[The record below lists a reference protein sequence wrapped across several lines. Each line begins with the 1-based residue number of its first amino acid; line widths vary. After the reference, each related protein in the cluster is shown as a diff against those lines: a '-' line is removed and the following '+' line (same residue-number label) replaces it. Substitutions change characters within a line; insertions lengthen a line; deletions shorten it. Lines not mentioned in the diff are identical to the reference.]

1 MVQLTIVD
9 CSGNLGVFDAE
20 PGRPLMFILRDT
32 LGLPVEG
39 LCGGCASCGTC
50 HIYIDSVW
58 LDKLP
63 SREAIETD
71 LLDQLYH
78 FKPDCSRLSCQIVLT
93 PEMNGFKLALAPEE

>member
-9 CSGNLGVFDAE
+9 RSGKSDVFDVE
-20 PGRPLMFILRDT
+20 PGRPLMFVLRDT

-50 HIYIDSVW
+50 HIYVDDAW

-63 SREAIETD
+63 PRAEIEVD

-78 FKPDCSRLSCQIVLT
+78 VEPDRSRLSCQIVLSA
-93 PEMNGFKLALAPEE
+93 EMDGFKLTLAPGE